1 MRYFISTNRVLIIFG
16 LLMLLLL
23 SVSMDDAFAEITAN
37 ANHDHIA
44 INSFYHGS
52 TVSIS
57 GFSNPRDADLII
69 KLTSPDGHQ
78 SLRKKGKVA
87 SFLWMNTGELK
98 IENVP
103 NVYFLYS
110 TRKIE
115 DILSREEMDK
125 YIIGYPAIEKHATIN
140 VPAGVE
146 KTKWFSEFIKFKESS
161 KLFDTSV
168 GKISTTKKDRKQDYS
183 ILAEWPYQVPP
194 GNYTAQVY
202 AVKDKKVIE
211 TAAVN
216 VLVEQVGM
224 VKSFA
229 DMAKNNA
236 ALYGLISIAVA
247 LGAGFGVGMV
257 FRKSGGAH

>member
-1 MRYFISTNRVLIIFG
+1 MRYFIPINRCLIIFG

-23 SVSMDDAFAEITAN
+23 SVSMDDTFAEITAN
-37 ANHDHIA
+37 ANHDHIT
-44 INSFYHGS
+44 IDSFYHGS

-57 GFSNPRDADLII
+57 GFSNPSDADLII

-110 TRKIE
+110 TKRIE

-125 YIIGYPAIEKHATIN
+125 YVIGYPALVEHATIN
-140 VPAGVE
+140 VSAGE
-146 KTKWFSEFIKFKESS
+146 DKTKWFNEFIKFKESS
-161 KLFDTSV
+161 KLFNTSV
-168 GKISTTKKDRKQDYS
+168 GNISTIKKDRKQDYS
-183 ILAEWPYQVPP
+183 ILAEWPYQAPP

-216 VLVEQVGM
+216 VLVEQVGL

>member
-1 MRYFISTNRVLIIFG
+1 MRYFISTNRFLIIFG
-16 LLMLLLL
+16 LLLLVSL

-37 ANHDHIA
+37 ANHDHIT
-44 INSFYHGS
+44 IDSFYHGS
-52 TVSIS
+52 TLSIS

-78 SLRKKGKVA
+78 SLRRKGKVA

-110 TRKIE
+110 TRRIE

-125 YIIGYPAIEKHATIN
+125 YVIGYPALVRHATIN
-140 VPAGVE
+140 VSAGEE
-146 KTKWFSEFIKFKESS
+146 KTKWFNEFIKFKESS
-161 KLFDTSV
+161 KLFSTSV
-168 GKISTTKKDRKQDYS
+168 GKISTIKKDRKQNYS
-183 ILAEWPYQVPP
+183 ISEEWPYQAPP

-211 TAAVN
+211 AAVVN
-216 VLVEQVGM
+216 VLVEQVGL